1 MKRRQIV
8 SILAA
13 LALAVGSSALLTG
26 CAGKSYYYKA
36 VEMPDGTVSYE
47 LVGEIVSNTEG
58 ASTTTT
64 STADTTTSTPSETTT
79 DESSEAPAEES
90 TETPADE
97 PSEEPADE
105 SSAEGDTE
113 QDENTLAVIK
123 FEKPEDW
130 DGSSLYLRVY
140 DSNSNNNGTDGQK
153 MTEDSDGLYTVTVAK
168 TAENGNAF
176 ESPRFMFL
184 SVTDSGKVVQ
194 SEEGTVDGNKTYG
207 VEKDGRKYVLVE
219 K

>member
-58 ASTTTT
+58 ATTT

-153 MTEDSDGLYTVTVAK
+153 MTEDSDGLYTATVSK
-168 TAENGNAF
+168 TAENGIAF

-194 SEEGTVDGNKTYG
+194 SEEGTVDGDKTYG